1 MKVYERVGENDKED
15 GQSTTI
21 ISITERKTGFQ
32 ILLQISLVL
41 VSMYCVYKVYKAF
54 KLECRWTWS
63 EVAILGAIKHA
74 GQKERGL

>member
-1 MKVYERVGENDKED
+1 MKVYERVGENEKEV

-21 ISITERKTGFQ
+21 ISIAERKTGFQ

-54 KLECRWTWS
+54 KTGMSLDL
-63 EVAILGAIKHA
+63 V
-74 GQKERGL
+74 RGRNSWC